1 MKFSKNTQN
10 FKDQMAKISITRA
23 LSELKTEKKRLEK
36 KIREFRPIAVQRG
49 ASLVGCYR
57 GSKVDDF
64 VDSAKESNQSIND
77 LLTRIEKVKAA
88 IEESNSTT
96 KVMIAGK
103 EYTVRE
109 AINMK
114 SLIGYKKTLLQVM
127 KEEFIKASE
136 DFEDAEETNKKRV
149 EKLVQDASAS
159 GSGKL
164 DPAIEENALKSVE
177 SLYSIKVVDPIG
189 LDKLIPALEKEIED
203 FETNVD
209 FVLSES
215 NSKTAIEVD

>member
-1 MKFSKNTQN
+1 
-10 FKDQMAKISITRA
+10 MAKISITRA

-49 ASLVGCYR
+49 SALVGNYR
-57 GSKVDDF
+57 GIKADDF
-64 VDSAKESNQSIND
+64 VDSAKETNQSIND
-77 LLTRIEKVKAA
+77 LLTRIERVKAA

-96 KVMIAGK
+96 KVVIAGK

-114 SLIGYKKTLLQVM
+114 TLIEYKKKLLQVM
-127 KEEFIKASE
+127 KSEFVKAGE
-136 DFEDAEETNKKRV
+136 DFEEAEDTNKKRV

-215 NSKTAIEVD
+215 NSKTEIEVD

>member
-1 MKFSKNTQN
+1 
-10 FKDQMAKISITRA
+10 MAKISITRA

-49 ASLVGCYR
+49 STLVGNYR
-57 GSKVDDF
+57 GIKADDF
-64 VDSAKESNQSIND
+64 VDSAKETYQSIND
-77 LLTRIEKVKAA
+77 LLTRIERVKAA
-88 IEESNSTT
+88 IEESNSKT
-96 KVMIAGK
+96 KVVIAGK

-114 SLIGYKKTLLQVM
+114 TLIENKKKLLQIM
-127 KEEFIKASE
+127 KSEFVKAGE
-136 DFEDAEETNKKRV
+136 DFEDAEEANKKRV

-215 NSKTAIEVD
+215 NSKTEIEVD

>member
-1 MKFSKNTQN
+1 
-10 FKDQMAKISITRA
+10 
-23 LSELKTEKKRLEK
+23 
-36 KIREFRPIAVQRG
+36 V
-49 ASLVGCYR
+49 
-57 GSKVDDF
+57 
-64 VDSAKESNQSIND
+64 
-77 LLTRIEKVKAA
+77 
-88 IEESNSTT
+88 
-96 KVMIAGK
+96 IAGK

-114 SLIGYKKTLLQVM
+114 SLIEYKKKLLQVM
-127 KEEFIKASE
+127 KSEFVRASE
-136 DFEDAEETNKKRV
+136 DFEEAEDTNKKRV

-177 SLYSIKVVDPIG
+177 SLYSIKMVDPIG

-215 NSKTAIEVD
+215 NSKTEIEVD